1 MHFTLCLLH
10 NSVTAASRTTPG
22 LSVTGG
28 GLMAAI
34 RMPEI
39 CLCFV
44 SPVKVCLT
52 RDFIHINQYTT
63 LYFLGSAMELLSLG
77 RCGSKCIVDS
87 FDK

>member
-1 MHFTLCLLH
+1 MH
-10 NSVTAASRTTPG
+10 NSATAASRTTPG

-34 RMPEI
+34 RMPES

-52 RDFIHINQYTT
+52 RDFIHINQCTT
-63 LYFLGSAMELLSLG
+63 LYFHGSAMELLSSG